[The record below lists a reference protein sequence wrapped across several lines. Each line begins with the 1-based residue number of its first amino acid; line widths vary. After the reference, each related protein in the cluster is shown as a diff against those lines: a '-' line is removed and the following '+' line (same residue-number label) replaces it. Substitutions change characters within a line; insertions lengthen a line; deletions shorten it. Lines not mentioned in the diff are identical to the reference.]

1 MPDASPVSLHA
12 VPDGWRSSSA
22 GSLRRGRDGDH
33 CLHGDGDGEGKAT
46 AYAYWPTPGSAD
58 VSAALGKPWSDM
70 LTGKADPKTTLTQLK
85 QAAQTVMDKY
95 K

>member
-1 MPDASPVSLHA
+1 
-12 VPDGWRSSSA
+12 
-22 GSLRRGRDGDH
+22 
-33 CLHGDGDGEGKAT
+33 
-46 AYAYWPTPGSAD
+46 
-58 VSAALGKPWSDM
+58 M